1 MIVYQMGC
9 ARGHYFEGWF
19 ASGEACERQAAAG
32 QLQCPACSSTDVR
45 KLPAAPHVHTS
56 AAVAAAPAREA
67 GRREALVALRNLIL
81 ASTEDVGRRFAE
93 IARRIHYKEEEAR
106 GIRGRVTGE
115 EAEELREEG
124 IQALVVSPEVLP
136 TEEVH

>member
-56 AAVAAAPAREA
+56 AAVAAAPAGEA